1 MTISGTHT
9 TALFLAGVL
18 LSSCTFMPRSGPSVR
33 EMKSAPN
40 SGISIVELDPSVT
53 RRLLDRRSKDL
64 FSDVFQSMPGGS
76 ELVEPGDIVEVAIW
90 EAPPAVLFAPLL
102 REDAQKSTSSVAP
115 SSMTSFPQ
123 QMVGI
128 KGTIY
133 IPFAGNIPVAG
144 KDIHDIEADITHKL
158 IGKANAPQVLVRL
171 VENNTAYVTVIGEVA
186 KSTRMPLTPRGEHLL
201 DALAAAG
208 GATKPTDKT
217 TLQLTRLA
225 TVRALPLDTVIRNP
239 TQNIPLQAGDVVT
252 VLYQPISFTALGATG
267 KSDEI
272 NFESQ
277 GISLAQALARVGGV
291 LDSRAS
297 VNGVFIFRFE
307 SNLPAGTGAS
317 ATVLAD
323 GTTPVIYHLDMRDP
337 RSFFVAQNFPIEN
350 KDLLYVANAP
360 AAELQ
365 KFLNLILSTVYPI
378 QQAITLK

>member
-1 MTISGTHT
+1 MAISRPHI
-9 TALFLAGVL
+9 TALFLAGLV
-18 LSSCTFMPRSGPSVR
+18 LSSCTFMPRSGPSLR

-40 SGISIVELDPSVT
+40 NGIAIVELDPSVT

-64 FSDVFQSMPGGS
+64 FSDVFQSMPGLN

-102 REDAQKSTSSVAP
+102 REDAQSSVAP
-115 SSMTSFPQ
+115 SSMTSFPE

-133 IPFAGNIPVAG
+133 IPFAGNILVAG
-144 KDIHDIEADITHKL
+144 KDVHDIEADITHKL

-186 KSTRMPLTPRGEHLL
+186 KSTRMSLTPRGEHLL

-208 GATKPTDKT
+208 GPTKPTDKT
-217 TLQLTRLA
+217 TLQLTRVN

-239 TQNIPLQAGDVVT
+239 IQNIPLQAGDVVT

-291 LDSRAS
+291 QDSRAA

-307 SNLPAGTGAS
+307 SNLPADTGVS

-337 RSFFVAQNFPIEN
+337 RAFFVAQNFPIEN

-378 QQAITLK
+378 QGAITLAK